1 MSYKSLLTEIQKG
14 REGRSHGI
22 SIGLPK
28 LEELIDGVTQGT
40 YTLIFAGSGVG
51 KSSILIYAYLYRVIM
66 EHLEDGKVRINF
78 FSLEMKSEIIL
89 AKLLSLYIY
98 EKFGKRLGFKELLS
112 RKKDYILSDEDYD
125 IVMQCQPWLEKV
137 DKILNIIDKNVS
149 ADGAYAIIMEDLKN
163 EGTWEGSGRTRKFVP
178 NDPDKTLL
186 TMMDHLALL
195 KFTKSKKDEI
205 DKFSHYAVSI
215 RNRTNMS
222 FVFLMQ
228 SNRDSASMDRKK
240 QGYQEPMPSDL
251 KESGTPYEDS
261 DVVLS
266 IYDPI
271 TDHLANYH
279 DYNIKALNG
288 KFKAIICLKNRYG
301 ASNKADYCYFDGKIS
316 YWKELPPANEIID
329 YTNIFNTIDKVKTI
343 DKANSNFNFTM

>member
-66 EHLEDGKVRINF
+66 EHLEDGKIRINF

-149 ADGAYAIIMEDLKN
+149 ADGAYAIIM
-163 EGTWEGSGRTRKFVP
+163 
-178 NDPDKTLL
+178 
-186 TMMDHLALL
+186 
-195 KFTKSKKDEI
+195 
-205 DKFSHYAVSI
+205 
-215 RNRTNMS
+215 
-222 FVFLMQ
+222 
-228 SNRDSASMDRKK
+228 
-240 QGYQEPMPSDL
+240 
-251 KESGTPYEDS
+251 
-261 DVVLS
+261 
-266 IYDPI
+266 
-271 TDHLANYH
+271 
-279 DYNIKALNG
+279 
-288 KFKAIICLKNRYG
+288 
-301 ASNKADYCYFDGKIS
+301 
-316 YWKELPPANEIID
+316 
-329 YTNIFNTIDKVKTI
+329 
-343 DKANSNFNFTM
+343 

>member
-1 MSYKSLLTEIQKG
+1 MSYKSLLSEIQKG
-14 REGRSHGI
+14 REGKSHGI
-22 SIGLPK
+22 PIGLPK
-28 LEELIDGVTQGT
+28 LEELIDGLTQGT
-40 YTLIFAGSGVG
+40 YTLIFAGSGIG
-51 KSSILIYAYLYRVIM
+51 KTNLLVYAYLYRVIM
-66 EHLEDGKVRINF
+66 EHLDDGKIRINF
-78 FSLEMKSEIIL
+78 FSLEMKAEIIL

-98 EKFGKRLGFKELLS
+98 ETFGKRIGFKELLS

-125 IVMQCQPWLEKV
+125 IVLQCQPWLEKV

-163 EGTWEGSGRTRKFVP
+163 EGTWEGSGRARKFVP
-178 NDPDKTLL
+178 NDPDKTLV

-228 SNRDSASMDRKK
+228 SNRDSAAMDRKK

-251 KESGTPYEDS
+251 KESGTPYEDC
-261 DVVLS
+261 DCCLS

-271 TDHLANYH
+271 VDHLATYH
-279 DYNIKALNG
+279 EYNIKALNG
-288 KFKAIICLKNRYG
+288 KFKSIICLKNRYG

-316 YWKELPPANEIID
+316 YWRELPPPNKITD
-329 YTNIFNTIDKVKTI
+329 YTNIFKKEDKVENI
-343 DKANSNFNFTM
+343 DITNTNFNFTM